1 MALVGTSPFDYL
13 FIPQLLLTS
22 PCTRCWIQRLERINK
37 DFFFKGAHRLE
48 GEAYIAITLVPA
60 RMCNRYS
67 VIIEHSLR
75 SQTGCVL
82 NLTLSLVNCVTLEES
97 HLISFFSFIICKMGT
112 QLKQLSIS

>member
-37 DFFFKGAHRLE
+37 DFFFKAAHRLE

-112 QLKQLSIS
+112 QLKQLSTS